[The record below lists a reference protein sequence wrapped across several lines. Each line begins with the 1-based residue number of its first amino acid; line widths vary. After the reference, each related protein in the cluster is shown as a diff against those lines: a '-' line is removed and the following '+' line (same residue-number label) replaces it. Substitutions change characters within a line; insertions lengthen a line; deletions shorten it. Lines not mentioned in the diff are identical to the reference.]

1 MERTVNF
8 YLQGMELGK
17 PQQHEN
23 MVLFPITSGLNQ
35 GPDYITLAE
44 ALENSLF
51 EVGEVGP
58 GGSVPELKA
67 TNKGEK
73 PVLLLDGEELRGA
86 KQNRVLNTTIMVGPK
101 SSVVIPVSCVEAH
114 RWHGSSLRMERSDHI
129 MVNQIRRKKM
139 DQVHRNL
146 EANRSFRANQG
157 QIWADINY
165 MACRLQVES
174 PTGAMSDIYEARE
187 KDLEAYLK
195 AFTLVPGQKG
205 LLVFIEGQP
214 VGLEFVSRD
223 TAFSRLYQ
231 KLLKSYVLEAVSLK
245 YEKKAAEKSGQ
256 KGQENSEN
264 GSRVSPEEAWAFIEN
279 AGRCE
284 EKRFQSIGLGVS
296 CRYRSESLVGAAL
309 EVEGSVPHLAF
320 FAIDN
325 GQESKRSSNQD
336 EKFPQIRIR
345 KRYLFDEK

>member
-8 YLQGMELGK
+8 YLQGLELGN
-17 PQQHEN
+17 PQQHED

-44 ALENSLF
+44 ALEKGLF

-114 RWHGSSLRMERSDHI
+114 RWHGPSLRMERSDHI
-129 MVNQIRRKKM
+129 MANQIRRKKM

-146 EANRSFRANQG
+146 EANRSFRSDQG
-157 QIWADINY
+157 QIWADIDY
-165 MACRLQVES
+165 MASRLQVES
-174 PTGAMSDIYEARE
+174 STGAMSDIYAAKE
-187 KDLEAYLK
+187 KDLETYLR
-195 AFTLVPGQKG
+195 AFTLVPEQKG
-205 LLVFIEGQP
+205 LLVFIDGRP

-245 YEKKAAEKSGQ
+245 YEKKNAKKSGR
-256 KGQENSEN
+256 KDKDSSED
-264 GSRVSPEEAWAFIEN
+264 GSRVSLDEARAFIEN

-284 EKRFQSIGLGVS
+284 EKRFQSIGLGIS
-296 CRYRSESLVGAAL
+296 CRYRSEYLVGAAL
-309 EVEGSVPHLAF
+309 EVEGSIPHLAF

-325 GQESKRSSNQD
+325 GLEPKRSSNQD